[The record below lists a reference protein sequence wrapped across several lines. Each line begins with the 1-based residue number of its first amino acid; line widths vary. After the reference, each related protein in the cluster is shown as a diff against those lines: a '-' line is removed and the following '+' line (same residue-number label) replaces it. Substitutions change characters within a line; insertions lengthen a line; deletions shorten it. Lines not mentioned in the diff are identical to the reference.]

1 MQSVERVFSILRA
14 LAAQGGRGTVGYVS
28 DHTGLPKSTV
38 SRTLAALETEG
49 AVERVD
55 DGGYAIGLGL
65 TSLTQQMDQTTML
78 RQVTVPYLRDLVAE
92 FGEGAGLSVEEGDR
106 SLYVVHIGSD
116 GPVRTE
122 DWTGQALP
130 FHSVAGGLAVL
141 ATWND
146 ERVDAYAQR
155 GLAKLA
161 PNTITTQRELRAR
174 LKQIRINGYA
184 TTTGEFAADIN
195 GFGAAITA
203 EDGSAFGAINVYGP
217 AFRFPGKRNSQAIGR
232 RLVEVAATIA
242 GRLSEL

>member
-28 DHTGLPKSTV
+28 VHTGLPKSTV

-55 DGGYAIGLGL
+55 DGAYAIGLGL

-78 RQVTVPYLRDLVAE
+78 RQVTEPYLRDLVAE
-92 FGEGAGLSVEEGDR
+92 FGEGAGLSVEDDDR
-106 SLYVVHIGSD
+106 SLYVVHIGSE

-122 DWTGQALP
+122 DWTGQAFP
-130 FHSVAGGLAVL
+130 FHTVAGGLAVQ
-141 ATWND
+141 ATWTD

-161 PNTITTQRELRAR
+161 PNTITTQRELRTR
-174 LKQIRINGYA
+174 LNQIRADGYA
-184 TTTGEFAADIN
+184 ATMGEFATDIN
-195 GFGAAITA
+195 GFGASITA
-203 EDGSAFGAINVYGP
+203 ADGSAYGAINVYGP
-217 AFRFPGKRNSQAIGR
+217 AFRFPGKRNPQTIGH
-232 RLVEVAATIA
+232 RLMEVASTIA